1 MSSLEAS
8 FPRCRNTPALNRS
21 RCLRE
26 RSMCPAVAS
35 GHRSIS
41 SANWPS
47 SSSMMDGMTGETKGP
62 FRVNALED
70 LKALVGEE
78 LAVTNYR
85 QVTQEQVIRFA
96 EATGDTQWIHV
107 DVERARR
114 ESPYAGTIA
123 HGFLTLSLLAPLMG
137 EAVAFAC
144 PLKLAVNY
152 GLDRVRIPAPGLV
165 GPRIRPPVVL

>member
-1 MSSLEAS
+1 
-8 FPRCRNTPALNRS
+8 
-21 RCLRE
+21 
-26 RSMCPAVAS
+26 
-35 GHRSIS
+35 
-41 SANWPS
+41 
-47 SSSMMDGMTGETKGP
+47 MMDGMNAETKGP

-96 EATGDTQWIHV
+96 EATGDAQWIHV

-152 GLDRVRIPAPGLV
+152 GLDRVRFPAPVLV
-165 GPRIRPPVVL
+165 GSRIRARVVLSAAKDIQGGLEVTWNVAIECEGGDKPSCVAQWVVRYHP